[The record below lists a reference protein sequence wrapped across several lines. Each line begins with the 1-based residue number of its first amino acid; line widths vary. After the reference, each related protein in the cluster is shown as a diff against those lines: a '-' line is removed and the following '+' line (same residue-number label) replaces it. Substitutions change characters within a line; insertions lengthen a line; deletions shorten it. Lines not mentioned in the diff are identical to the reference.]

1 MTPDSK
7 LSPLN
12 GKEVGHSTSIL
23 SDCHRTLIDSELFLG
38 VFKFLA
44 FPKCHNSGKV
54 DSRVS
59 KQSLATSKTLSN
71 KMLIMG
77 VGS

>member
-1 MTPDSK
+1 MTPYSK

-12 GKEVGHSTSIL
+12 GKEVGHPTSIL

-44 FPKCHNSGKV
+44 FPMCHNGGKV
-54 DSRVS
+54 LESVKEVS
-59 KQSLATSKTLSN
+59 CNMKNLQQ
-71 KMLIMG
+71 
-77 VGS
+77 